1 MADPIRLPNSTPK
14 EFSTAK
20 VTRTA
25 RQKFKNRQK
34 RRRRKQDR
42 RQPSD
47 KEQGRSDMNHDDSGV
62 YTRTSRDKKFVEK
75 VPKNRRTGHPGRD
88 QGNVIDVRI

>member
-1 MADPIRLPNSTPK
+1 
-14 EFSTAK
+14 
-20 VTRTA
+20 
-25 RQKFKNRQK
+25 
-34 RRRRKQDR
+34 
-42 RQPSD
+42 
-47 KEQGRSDMNHDDSGV
+47 MNHDDSGV